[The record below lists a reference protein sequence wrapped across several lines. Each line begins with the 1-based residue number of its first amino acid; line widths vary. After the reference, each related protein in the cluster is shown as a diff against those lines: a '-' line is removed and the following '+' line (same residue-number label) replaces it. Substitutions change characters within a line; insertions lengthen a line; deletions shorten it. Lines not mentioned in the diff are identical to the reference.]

1 MKYYLSL
8 LLTLSFHKIV
18 ADQFDNVLSI
28 DNISRSETV
37 ISIDPQ
43 IHIDYGLSYPI
54 TYEFSIPFESTS
66 LKCYHKFQAQDNW
79 DIFQEKT
86 SNDFFNGLDV
96 VRFDYT
102 NGVAYV
108 SVGFSDLSDSIFIKL
123 TDNSGSDIES
133 YYLGMSKY
141 YDNRDAAVTSTA
153 DDWAGWVN
161 EKFVQ
166 TCRIFRSY
174 NLWLSCAIVTNVGD
188 PNTWID
194 IQTQMDSGFVEPLA
208 HSRTHPFAPYDDLE
222 GEVLGSKQDLIDN
235 LDMGEHNRYG
245 DNEYVYAWVAPY
257 GEYDDDIDSM
267 VSIGKYLVT
276 RMYWGGDHDYSTWN
290 HESFKY
296 DPIGVSTEAGPLW
309 LGTTDTTY
317 LNNTFDDVLAS
328 GGIYH
333 VMCHPN
339 VIEWDQE
346 YAWVHLDYISN
357 RKNIWYTAFG
367 HLYAYH
373 FLQSTYPEF
382 SLTTIESKN
391 ILADEFVLHP
401 NFPNPFNPVT
411 SISFD
416 ILKSIK
422 IKLDVYDQMGRIVR
436 NLINSSYEKGYHSVI
451 WDSRDN
457 NGKQVPS
464 GLYFYSIEFGNNKH
478 TKKMLFI
485 K

>member
-37 ISIDPQ
+37 ISIDSQ

-79 DIFQEKT
+79 NVLQEKT
-86 SNDFFNGLDV
+86 SNDFFNGLNV

-357 RKNIWYTAFG
+357 RKNIWYTGFG

-373 FLQSTYPEF
+373 FLPVYYTH
-382 SLTTIESKN
+382 LTLPTI
-391 ILADEFVLHP
+391 
-401 NFPNPFNPVT
+401 
-411 SISFD
+411 
-416 ILKSIK
+416 
-422 IKLDVYDQMGRIVR
+422 Y
-436 NLINSSYEKGYHSVI
+436 SV
-451 WDSRDN
+451 
-457 NGKQVPS
+457 
-464 GLYFYSIEFGNNKH
+464 
-478 TKKMLFI
+478 
-485 K
+485 

>member
-54 TYEFSIPFESTS
+54 TYEFSIPFGSTS
-66 LKCYHKFQAQDNW
+66 LKCYYKFQGQDNW
-79 DIFQEKT
+79 NIFQEKT
-86 SNDFFNGLDV
+86 SNEFFNGVDV

-102 NGVAYV
+102 NAIAYV

-194 IQTQMDSGFVEPLA
+194 IQTQMDSGFVEPVA

-267 VSIGKYLVT
+267 VSICLLYTSPSPRDGLLS
-276 RMYWGGDHDYSTWN
+276 RM
-290 HESFKY
+290 
-296 DPIGVSTEAGPLW
+296 P
-309 LGTTDTTY
+309 
-317 LNNTFDDVLAS
+317 
-328 GGIYH
+328 
-333 VMCHPN
+333 
-339 VIEWDQE
+339 
-346 YAWVHLDYISN
+346 
-357 RKNIWYTAFG
+357 
-367 HLYAYH
+367 
-373 FLQSTYPEF
+373 
-382 SLTTIESKN
+382 
-391 ILADEFVLHP
+391 
-401 NFPNPFNPVT
+401 
-411 SISFD
+411 
-416 ILKSIK
+416 
-422 IKLDVYDQMGRIVR
+422 
-436 NLINSSYEKGYHSVI
+436 SSA
-451 WDSRDN
+451 
-457 NGKQVPS
+457 
-464 GLYFYSIEFGNNKH
+464 
-478 TKKMLFI
+478 
-485 K
+485 